1 MKKHSMISL
10 VLALMVLVSGVT
22 ACGKTNE
29 QTNEQTNGKACI
41 STLAEAKAA
50 IKDGAYEEAYRYL
63 MTDNSAEATELLS
76 KLVFV
81 PVRTE
86 TVKGDYPH
94 IRTFQ
99 YDEQGNL
106 LSQRVSGGTDDVERW
121 RGTYDEQGRLIT
133 SNDLGNNLIY
143 RLTYDDN
150 GVTVTDKD
158 GDFRCRYEKGLLVS
172 EGYGPCIDE
181 CDGYRLRYY
190 SYNDRGQVTAES
202 IRCPVCGVS
211 EEYIHS
217 FDAAG
222 RLLKDKENTYAY
234 DAQGNMVL
242 HLKGDDTQSE
252 EEWTRYTYTYDA
264 NGNKIKEEYA
274 HYKPGYTMYDG
285 DVVDPV
291 SQEGSTVYTYDNKNR
306 LIKAEGNGYWQDK
319 YLLADSSLSYSGSG
333 DLGNYTMEY
342 TYDAQDR
349 MIEQEF
355 ECFYKYSD
363 NEQEDE
369 YIYRKQTATYG
380 KNGAYTAIVV
390 DENNVTLGKTIV
402 GENGNT
408 AIWHNKV
415 NEKTGQRE
423 WILQFAYTYDEF
435 GNLVRQDSY
444 GGTATSITEYEL
456 RYYPNGFPSGYID
469 EKGELWP
476 MAVTR
481 PALEKRLT
489 DGSLTQ
495 EEIRKYEALLFP
507 G

>member
-1 MKKHSMISL
+1 MKKHSIISL

-22 ACGKTNE
+22 ACGK
-29 QTNEQTNGKACI
+29 TNGKACI

-86 TVKGDYPH
+86 TVRGDYLN
-94 IRTFQ
+94 IWTLQ

-106 LSQRVSGGTDDVERW
+106 LSQRAGTDDVEKW
-121 RGTYDEQGRLIT
+121 RGTYDEQGRLIVADYISDNIT
-133 SNDLGNNLIY
+133 Y
-143 RLTYDDN
+143 RLVYDDS

-158 GDFRCRYEKGLLVS
+158 GDFRYRYENGRLVCETDGICS
-172 EGYGPCIDE
+172 DE
-181 CDGYRLRYY
+181 CNDYRLRYY
-190 SYNDRGQVTAES
+190 SYNEQGQMTAES

-211 EEYIHS
+211 EEYINS
-217 FDAAG
+217 FDADG

-274 HYKPGYTMYDG
+274 HYKPGYTLMFSEYDVR
-285 DVVDPV
+285 VVEPV

-306 LIKAEGNGYWQDK
+306 LIKAEGKGYWQDK

-333 DLGNYTMEY
+333 DLGSYTMEY

-380 KNGAYTAIVV
+380 KNGAYTAIAV

-402 GENGNT
+402 GENGNKE
-408 AIWHNKV
+408 IWHNRV

-435 GNLVRQDSY
+435 GNLVHRDSY

-456 RYYPNGFPSGYID
+456 RYYPNGFYNGYI
-469 EKGELWP
+469 EGKENLWFTG
-476 MAVTR
+476 VSR